1 MWAGLGARWGVTVEG
16 AFAGLWLL
24 GALLSLLAAFD
35 LVTKQELLYCSL
47 LMLAASA
54 RHLCYVER
62 EPARRLLGQFE
73 TNFLLV
79 NVAMGVVAV
88 GMGAFVGAVD
98 TAWALIVL
106 LMCLPYVFVD
116 ALALSRAVKLRAMG
130 GTVAFYLVYLLYNAF
145 VPNSHVDRD
154 TELFLGITAAS
165 LYHGRLVN
173 LGLFMA
179 KYTVDLYCRPGI
191 CLQYKLALSR
201 REEGH
206 LYVDTLRGHEILP

>member
-1 MWAGLGARWGVTVEG
+1 MWAGRGVRWGVAAEG

-24 GALLSLLAAFD
+24 GALLSLLAAFN
-35 LVTKQELLYCSL
+35 LVTNQKLLYCSL

-79 NVAMGVVAV
+79 NVAVGVVAV
-88 GMGAFVGAVD
+88 GLGAFVGAVD
-98 TAWALIVL
+98 TVWALIVL
-106 LMCLPYVFVD
+106 LMCVPYVFVD
-116 ALALSRAVKLRAMG
+116 ALALSRAAKLRAMG
-130 GTVAFYLVYLLYNAF
+130 GTVAFYLVYLLHNAF
-145 VPNSHVDRD
+145 VSNSHVNRD
-154 TELFLGITAAS
+154 SELFLGVTAAS
-165 LYHGRLVN
+165 LYHGRLLN
-173 LGLFMA
+173 LGLFIA
-179 KYTVDLYCRPGI
+179 KYTVDLYYRPGF

-206 LYVDTLRGHEILP
+206 LFVDTLRGHERLP